1 MADFSEQIKSW
12 VQLDNKVKTLHE
24 ELKNIRGKRND
35 IGTNIYKY
43 ATDNNLEH
51 AVIQI
56 SDGKLKFQN
65 TRSTQALTLK
75 FIKECLDECLG
86 NSVDTNEIMEFI
98 KSKREIKY
106 TNDIK
111 RYYD

>member
-1 MADFSEQIKSW
+1 MSDFSEQIKTW
-12 VQLDNKVKTLHE
+12 VHLDNKVKTLHD
-24 ELKNIRGKRND
+24 ELRDIRGKRND

-43 ATDNNLEH
+43 ASENNLDH

-111 RYYD
+111 RFYD

>member
-1 MADFSEQIKSW
+1 MGDFSEQIKTW
-12 VQLDNKVKTLHE
+12 VQLDNKVKTLHD
-24 ELKNIRGKRND
+24 ELKNIRGKRNEL
-35 IGTNIYKY
+35 GTNIYKY
-43 ATDNNLEH
+43 ATDNNLDH

-75 FIKECLDECLG
+75 FIKDCLDDCLG
-86 NSVDTNEIMEFI
+86 NSVDTNEIMEYI

-111 RYYD
+111 RFYD

>member
-1 MADFSEQIKSW
+1 MGDFSEQIKTW
-12 VQLDNKVKTLHE
+12 VQLDNKVKTLHD
-24 ELKNIRGKRND
+24 ELKNIRGKRNEL
-35 IGTNIYKY
+35 GTNIYKY
-43 ATDNNLEH
+43 ATDNNLDH

-75 FIKECLDECLG
+75 FIKDCLDECLG
-86 NSVDTNEIMEFI
+86 NSVDTNEIMEYI

-111 RYYD
+111 RFYD

>member
-1 MADFSEQIKSW
+1 MSDFSEQIKNW
-12 VQLDNKVKTLHE
+12 VQLDNKVKVLNE
-24 ELKNIRGKRND
+24 ELRTLRGKRNNL
-35 IGTNIYKY
+35 TNNIYDY
-43 ATDNNLEH
+43 ATANNLEH

-65 TRSTQALTLK
+65 TRVTQSLTLK
-75 FIKECLDECLG
+75 FIKECLEECLG
-86 NSVDTNEIMEFI
+86 NSVNTDEILEFI

-111 RYYD
+111 RFYD